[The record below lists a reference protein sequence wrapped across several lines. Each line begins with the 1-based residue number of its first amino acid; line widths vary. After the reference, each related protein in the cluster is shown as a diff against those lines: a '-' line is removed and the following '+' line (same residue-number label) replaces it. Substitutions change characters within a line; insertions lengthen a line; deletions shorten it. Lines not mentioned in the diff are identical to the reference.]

1 MNEKAKEV
9 LKQMPREGFIKLTSE
24 ANRSISGQ
32 QRSAL
37 IRKGNVLFN
46 QGKVDMAKRIFLTA
60 GYTDGLIRLG
70 DYYYKRRQPLEAFRM
85 YRLAPYRS
93 SSERML
99 EKMAMILR
107 SWLKEKN
114 EG

>member
-1 MNEKAKEV
+1 MNEKARDV
-9 LKQMPREGFIKLTSE
+9 LEQMPKEGFIKLTSE
-24 ANRSISGQ
+24 ANRSLSGQ
-32 QRSAL
+32 QRTAL

-85 YRLAPYRS
+85 YRLAPYKS
-93 SSERML
+93 SAEKMV

-107 SWLKEKN
+107 SWLKE
-114 EG
+114 

>member
-1 MNEKAKEV
+1 MKETAKDI
-9 LKQMPREGFIKLTSE
+9 LKRMPKEGFIKLTSE
-24 ANRSISGQ
+24 ANRSLSGE
-32 QRSAL
+32 QRTAL
-37 IRKGNVLFN
+37 IRKGNALFN
-46 QGKVDMAKRIFLTA
+46 QGKIDLAKRIFLTA

-85 YRLAPYRS
+85 YRLAPYKS
-93 SSERML
+93 SSEKML

-114 EG
+114 KG

>member
-9 LKQMPREGFIKLTSE
+9 LKQMPKEGFIKLTSE
-24 ANRSISGQ
+24 ANRSLSGQ

-37 IRKGNVLFN
+37 IRRGNVLFN
-46 QGKVDMAKRIFLTA
+46 QGKVDVAKRIFLTA

-85 YRLAPYRS
+85 YRLAPYKS